1 MPKYKPKVGDAVEV
15 KNVWE
20 KPYPGIVINT
30 SKEWPK
36 VHYFDDKSQLLTNPK
51 NITVIKEYI
60 FNKMQK
66 FESGRWTKEEH
77 NQFLDGMRQYKTD
90 WNKVATV
97 VPTRSIIQCRSHA
110 QKHFKKEDKKRKRE
124 CDNNISSEKSE
135 CIQAAELLFNFA
147 SKTKR
152 TAALILEKMAKKE

>member
-1 MPKYKPKVGDAVEV
+1 MPKYKLKVGDAVEV
-15 KNVWE
+15 NNVWE
-20 KPYPGIVINT
+20 KPYPGIIINT

-60 FNKMQK
+60 FNKTQK
-66 FESGRWTKEEH
+66 FASGRWTKEEH
-77 NQFLDGMRQYKTD
+77 TQFLYGMHLYKKD

-110 QKHFKKEDKKRKRE
+110 QKYFKKEDKKRKRE
-124 CDNNISSEKSE
+124 CDNNISSEKSV
-135 CIQAAELLFNFA
+135 IQAAELLLQFCVRN
-147 SKTKR
+147 
-152 TAALILEKMAKKE
+152 